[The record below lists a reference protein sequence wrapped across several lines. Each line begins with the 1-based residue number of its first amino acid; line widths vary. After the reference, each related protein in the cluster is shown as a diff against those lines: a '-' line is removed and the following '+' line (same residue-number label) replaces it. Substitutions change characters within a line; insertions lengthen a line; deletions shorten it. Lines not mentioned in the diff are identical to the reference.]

1 MSFSA
6 KFDNRNIINIKAMFD
21 FTQIT
26 LVIGKCNK
34 NTHAIDMLG
43 TGFLISNEGKV
54 VTARHVVG
62 MKQMIYA
69 FCYLIFRI

>member
-26 LVIGKCNK
+26 LVIGKYNK
-34 NTHAIDMLG
+34 ILMQLT
-43 TGFLISNEGKV
+43 
-54 VTARHVVG
+54 
-62 MKQMIYA
+62 
-69 FCYLIFRI
+69 C